1 MSTTP
6 GYVSNSDL
14 AQRLSKVVDRWNT
27 RENQMISLLTQ
38 EEGTVVVTDGLGVNH
53 TLPSFPQLQ
62 KEVKGMTNELTGSV
76 AQVRE
81 IATLVTGLSVDARNS
96 ANDAADSAEEAAATA
111 DSIRDIETTTTS
123 HRDAAAASA
132 AAAETSAGRSSV
144 SATNAASS
152 AGQAAT
158 SATAAAGS
166 ATAANTSKTA
176 AATSAT
182 NANTAKTGAETART
196 AAQTAQTAAE
206 AALASARTVLGD
218 TTDVAD
224 LVEADAAAAAASATA
239 AAGSASTAATQAT
252 NAKNSATTAS
262 TKAGEASG
270 SATTAANHASAAS
283 GSAAAASTSAQTA
296 SSAKTA
302 AESARDKANL
312 YANAP
317 AGTEVSTGEFSAKH
331 WAAQAQAAATGS
343 LIYMGSWDASTG
355 KYPANP
361 VKGHFYK
368 VIGEGTISG
377 IHWRVGDQALY
388 GVSWE
393 KIDNTDQVSSVAGK
407 QGDVTLVAGDIGGLG
422 VLATR
427 NDVDF
432 NTQVTGKP
440 ATYPASTHT
449 HTKAQVG
456 LDKVDNTADL
466 AKPVSTATQAALDA
480 KANTSHTHTIANVT
494 NLQTELD
501 SKVLLTSSADW
512 QSGVKD
518 IAVYRSGV
526 NQNGLPSAY
535 SLAVSL
541 PSPDSATGIA
551 LGAYYG
557 AQQKF
562 YLRSRHDTKDNTAAG
577 RWKDWVE
584 VWHSANFNP
593 ASKADSAHTHAVAD
607 LSDTTISSP
616 ANGQVLKYD
625 STSGKWTNQADA
637 NSTYSVVSSAE
648 LQAGTATTGRLL
660 SASVLKGWGDWRLG
674 GYVKT
679 ADAQTLTPNAGGLLP
694 LVSGGDIDA
703 VTTSTAALYNQSPTG
718 GPNTGDAT
726 VLTWKYQ
733 SGTGLQ
739 LLSNHGTANKLFYR
753 TCATTTNAPWRELAT
768 LEGANTWAGKQ
779 HYSAGFS
786 VGNDQI
792 IDLGAGAVVRSP
804 STGSLVIA
812 AGEESIYLRPG
823 GNTATAAQAVLK
835 PDGSFTAAQFVGP
848 LQGTATSANSAATLT
863 TARTINGTSFNGS
876 ANVTTANWGTARN
889 LTIGSTAKSVNG
901 SANVAWTLAEI
912 GAAAVSHSHAIGDVS
927 GLQAALDAKAGTAGA
942 TFSGQVVLANAS
954 PIRLTG
960 MGAAGAVYLHGT
972 NGAGDDIASIS
983 RNNANSSYNLQWN
996 GAAHVTSRL
1005 TVGDQIYLNGGWFR
1019 SQQSGTGW
1027 YHEAHGGGWMMQDNT
1042 YIRTYGGKRVLIAG
1056 GGGSEGDLRL
1066 ESYSPTIAFYDT
1078 DNGTSHWL
1086 HCNDNNH
1093 GFLASNAFAWC
1104 AYRDGNNNWVATG
1117 NIVAYASDARLKKNI
1132 VDASAAKVTDFFDR
1146 FRVREFD
1153 WNPDAIAELN
1163 PTFNPASD
1171 HEIGG
1176 IAQEAE
1182 DVYSLMVA
1190 THANGIKTIQWEK
1203 AVPLLIAEVQALRK
1217 RLAVVEGGA

>member
-96 ANDAADSAEEAAATA
+96 ANDAADSAEQAAATA

-302 AESARDKANL
+302 AEAARDKANL

-466 AKPVSTATQAALDA
+466 AKPISSATQVALDA
-480 KANTSHTHTIANVT
+480 KANTSHTHAIADVT
-494 NLQTELD
+494 NLQTTLD
-501 SKVLLTSSADW
+501 SKVLFSSGVDW
-512 QSGVKD
+512 QAGVRD
-518 IAVYRSGV
+518 IAVYRAGV
-526 NQNGLPSAY
+526 AQNGLPGPFSV
-535 SLAVSL
+535 AVSL

-551 LGAYYG
+551 IGAYYG

-562 YLRSRHDTKDNTAAG
+562 YLRSRNDTKDTTASG

-584 VWHSANFNP
+584 VWHSVNFDPSTKADLAGANFTGPVSVNG
-593 ASKADSAHTHAVAD
+593 ALSATGGVQSTTNNFIGGSTYAVLA
-607 LSDTTISSP
+607 P
-616 ANGQVLKYD
+616 NAANGQVLLRPNGIA
-625 STSGKWTNQADA
+625 STVAQLKVTTSELSWNGVGIWHAA
-637 NSTYSVVSSAE
+637 NFDPTTKASASHTHAINDVTG
-648 LQAGTATTGRLL
+648 LQAALDDKL
-660 SASVLKGWGDWRLG
+660 SASGGDFTGPLRPSGKFGNGTWVGATNGAMITSRPATSGDFQPFLSGRTKNGAMTFAVHQQALYASYVLQ
-674 GYVKT
+674 
-679 ADAQTLTPNAGGLLP
+679 A
-694 LVSGGDIDA
+694 DIDA
-703 VTTSTAALYNQSPTG
+703 GNNVNNKQVTLLAEDGSSRFPGNVTAVS
-718 GPNTGDAT
+718 
-726 VLTWKYQ
+726 
-733 SGTGLQ
+733 
-739 LLSNHGTANKLFYR
+739 F
-753 TCATTTNAPWRELAT
+753 
-768 LEGANTWAGKQ
+768 
-779 HYSAGFS
+779 
-786 VGNDQI
+786 
-792 IDLGAGAVVRSP
+792 
-804 STGSLVIA
+804 TGSLI
-812 AGEESIYLRPG
+812 
-823 GNTATAAQAVLK
+823 GN
-835 PDGSFTAAQFVGP
+835 
-848 LQGTATSANSAATLT
+848 ATSADSAVTAGSATTAASAATLT

-876 ANVTTANWGTARN
+876 ANITTATWGTARN

-912 GAAAVSHSHAIGDVS
+912 GAAAASHSHAIGDVS
-927 GLQAALDAKAGTAGA
+927 GLQAALDAKAGTGGA
-942 TFSGQVVLANAS
+942 TFSGQVVLGNAS
-954 PIRLTG
+954 PLRLTG

-972 NGAGDDIASIS
+972 NGAGDDIASIA

-996 GAAHVTSRL
+996 GGVYVTSRL
-1005 TVGDQIYLNGGWFR
+1005 TVGDQLYLNGGWFR

-1027 YHEAHGGGWMMQDNT
+1027 YHEAHGGGWFMQDNT
-1042 YIRTYGGKRVLIAG
+1042 WVRNYGSKRLLIAS
-1056 GGGSEGDLRL
+1056 GGGSDGDVRI
-1066 ESYSPTIAFYDT
+1066 ESYSPTITCYDT
-1078 DNGTSHWL
+1078 DNGTTHWL

-1093 GFLASNAFAWC
+1093 GFLANNAFSWC
-1104 AYRDGNNNWVATG
+1104 AYRDASNNWVATG
-1117 NIVAYASDARLKKNI
+1117 NIVAYASDVRLKKNI
-1132 VDASAAKVTDFFDR
+1132 VNASATKVTDFFDR

-1203 AVPLLIAEVQALRK
+1203 AVPLLIAEVQSLRK